1 MNTLTDTLVSFETA
15 KLAKCKG
22 FKCECYQYYIDASPD
37 RIIYINQEEQDA
49 VTNSNCDYRYADP
62 TQSLLQR
69 WLREVHKIEAG
80 VNYNYYQIAGK
91 ITYQK
96 IVISNN
102 YLNYRCTGS
111 FNSYQEAFE
120 ESLKEALKLIK

>member
-1 MNTLTDTLVSFETA
+1 MQDQLVSFETA
-15 KLAKCKG
+15 KLAKDKKFIFYG
-22 FKCECYQYYIDASPD
+22 RDSACYLMNGQSFPSTYNLQNYDAAVAREFSKF
-37 RIIYINQEEQDA
+37 IYA
-49 VTNSNCDYRYADP
+49 P

-80 VNYNYYQIAGK
+80 VNYNYYQVAGK

-111 FNSYQEAFE
+111 FNSYEEAFE